1 MGEVIKAVRYFTTV
15 IKEDTDKWVKKGDL
29 MRDRKRHRP

>member
-15 IKEDTDKWVKKGDL
+15 TKEDTDKSMKKGDL
-29 MRDRKRHRP
+29 MGERKRHLP